1 MILIIHNRRAFVN
14 PPTGAGA
21 VRPRLCRLPNAPE
34 PAMTGGML
42 TVRRAVESDL
52 PALLKVQAEAFGAYT
67 GTYETAAWTKET
79 LENVALDAKD
89 KVILVAEWDGAVVGS
104 VRFWNAGGVCVIR
117 LLSVSPAYQGRGIGK
132 ALMKEIERYA
142 TDAHKLYVCTMLR
155 TPRNI
160 AMFLNLG
167 YRPEAVMPDH
177 YNRMDMICFS
187 KFLKPPT

>member
-1 MILIIHNRRAFVN
+1 
-14 PPTGAGA
+14 
-21 VRPRLCRLPNAPE
+21 
-34 PAMTGGML
+34 MTGGML

-52 PALLKVQAEAFGAYT
+52 PALLKVQAEAFGAYA

-142 TDAHKLYVCTMLR
+142 TDVHKLYVCTMLR

-160 AMFLNLG
+160 SMFLNLG
-167 YRPEAVMPDH
+167 YRPEAVMADH

-187 KFLKPPT
+187 KFLKPPP